1 MLSSACLQ
9 VIKTNYSQFSKA
21 EKLVADY
28 VLASPDKIIH
38 QSISEV
44 ADDLNV
50 ASSTVFRFCKAIGFK
65 GYQAMK
71 IALASEVVQPL
82 ASAVEEKITAY
93 DTEQQITEKIFNT
106 TIRNFKETIQTI
118 DFSSLKKAVNVIVN
132 AERVEFYGLGN
143 SSLVALD
150 AHYKFIGTGLAT
162 TAYTDLYL
170 QKKAASQ
177 LTNNDVAIFL
187 ADHASSDALVEV
199 LEISKASGA
208 TTIGVTP
215 FSPHSLD
222 LGFDVRMNMGT
233 ENGEFTRLVQLSL
246 VDALYANVMQAREGF
261 LKNSIKKLK
270 SYLVK
275 G

>member
-1 MLSSACLQ
+1 MLQSSCLQ
-9 VIKTNYSQFSKA
+9 TIKTNYNQFSKA

-50 ASSTVFRFCKAIGFK
+50 ANSTVFRFCKAIGFK

-71 IALASEVVQPL
+71 IALATEIVQPI
-82 ASAVEEKITAY
+82 ASLVEEKITAY

-106 TIRNFKETIQTI
+106 TIRNFKETIQAI

-132 AERVEFYGLGN
+132 AEKVEFYGLGS

-150 AHYKFIGTGLAT
+150 AHYKFIGTGLTT

-177 LTNNDVAIFL
+177 LTNKDVVIFL
-187 ADHASSDALVEV
+187 ADQAYSEALAEL
-199 LEISKASGA
+199 LELSKASGA

-215 FSPHSLD
+215 FSTRSLE
-222 LGFDVRMNMGT
+222 LGFDVMMNMGT
-233 ENGEFTRLVQLSL
+233 EEGEYTRLVQMSL
-246 VDALYANVMQAREGF
+246 VDALYANVMKAREGF

-275 G
+275 

>member
-1 MLSSACLQ
+1 MLQSSCLQ
-9 VIKTNYSQFSKA
+9 TIKTNYNRFSKA

-50 ASSTVFRFCKAIGFK
+50 ANSTVFRFCKAIGFK

-71 IALASEVVQPL
+71 IALASEIVQPI
-82 ASAVEEKITAY
+82 ASLVEEKITAY

-106 TIRNFKETIQTI
+106 TIRNFKETIQAI

-132 AERVEFYGLGN
+132 AEKVEFYGLGS

-150 AHYKFIGTGLAT
+150 AHYKFIGTGLTT

-177 LTNNDVAIFL
+177 LTNKDVAIFL
-187 ADHASSDALVEV
+187 ADQAYSESLAEL
-199 LEISKASGA
+199 LELSKASGA
-208 TTIGVTP
+208 TTVGVTP
-215 FSPHSLD
+215 FSPRSLE
-222 LGFDVRMNMGT
+222 LGFDVLMNMGA
-233 ENGEFTRLVQLSL
+233 EEGEYTRLVQMSL
-246 VDALYANVMQAREGF
+246 VDALYANVMKAREGF

-275 G
+275 

>member
-1 MLSSACLQ
+1 MSHSSCLQ
-9 VIKTNYSQFSKA
+9 TIKMNYSQFSKA

-38 QSISEV
+38 QTISEV
-44 ADDLNV
+44 AEDLNI
-50 ASSTVFRFCKAIGFK
+50 ANSTVFRFCKTLGFK

-71 IALASEVVQPL
+71 IALATEVVQPIV
-82 ASAVEEKITAY
+82 SSVEEKITAY

-106 TIRNFKETIQTI
+106 TIRNFRETIQTI

-132 AERVEFYGLGN
+132 AERVEFYGLGS

-150 AHYKFIGTGLAT
+150 AQYKFIGTGLAT

-170 QKKAASQ
+170 QKKAANQ
-177 LTNNDVAIFL
+177 LTNKDVAIFL
-187 ADHASSDALVEV
+187 ADQAYSEALAEV
-199 LEISKASGA
+199 LEMAKASGA

-215 FSPHSLD
+215 FSPRSLE
-222 LGFDVRMNMGT
+222 LSFDVMMNMGT
-233 ENGEFTRLVQLSL
+233 EDGEFTRLVQLSL
-246 VDALYANVMQAREGF
+246 VDALYANVMKAREGF